1 MINNTSDLVKIV
13 RLSILKILDAFSID
27 QTSVYVLL
35 GGQNEPIEKKDH
47 TILITPVLH
56 SQPLTSRMIYEQ
68 SLNNKLSN
76 KSETLIQQTL
86 QIDVFGT
93 SKTMNAH
100 DLAIKLKAGFEHCT
114 IKNDILNAGVIFS
127 EVQNMVQRHEKLSQN
142 TFEQISTFEIV
153 LMYNIVVEFQDINKI
168 EDVLC
173 GESEVHFIWLIL

>member
-1 MINNTSDLVKIV
+1 
-13 RLSILKILDAFSID
+13 
-27 QTSVYVLL
+27 
-35 GGQNEPIEKKDH
+35 
-47 TILITPVLH
+47 
-56 SQPLTSRMIYEQ
+56 
-68 SLNNKLSN
+68 
-76 KSETLIQQTL
+76 
-86 QIDVFGT
+86 
-93 SKTMNAH
+93 MNAH

-173 GESEVHFIWLIL
+173 GESEVHFI